1 MSTVNQTEAL
11 GKRHRMEAAARR
23 EMLPSRRIPELDG
36 LRGLAILL
44 VILDHYVASANNARL
59 GLWPHRALSLFTV
72 GWSGVDLFFVLSGF
86 LIGGILLDARDSP
99 TYFRTFYLRRVFR
112 ILPVYYTWILLYALT
127 VGWVLW
133 RSPGWLGV
141 SLSSFK
147 PALIQLL
154 FLQNMQFGTQV
165 LAWAWFGV
173 TWSLAV
179 EEQFYLIA
187 PPLIRFLTARRLFFF
202 LVGTICAAPVLRVMV
217 SRIWMPGT
225 TAASFLMPCRADAL
239 ACGIL
244 LAMAWRSDS
253 ARRFLKA
260 NAVLV
265 RRIFMGLSAG
275 VLALL
280 WWLLHP
286 SSLIGASIG
295 YTWMALFYT
304 CLLVLTLTQEGSWI
318 AQAMRFPMLRRLGTI
333 SYCVYI
339 LHYAFNLLMHR
350 LILHGSP
357 EIFDAQGVGVTVLAL
372 TLTIGVAS
380 FSWRY
385 FERPLIERGHTYLY
399 WHAGKA
405 APGTNAQSAG
415 CYPAEG
421 T

>member
-1 MSTVNQTEAL
+1 MIKAEGL
-11 GKRHRMEAAARR
+11 GKRYRR
-23 EMLPSRRIPELDG
+23 GAIEQQGMLRSRRIPELDG

-44 VILDHYVASANNARL
+44 VILDHYIASASNARL

-99 TYFRTFYLRRVFR
+99 TYFRTFYLRRVCR
-112 ILPVYYTWILLYALT
+112 ILPVYYAWILFYALT
-127 VGWVLW
+127 VGLVLW
-133 RSPGWLGV
+133 KSPGWLGI
-141 SLSSFK
+141 SASSFK
-147 PALIQLL
+147 PALIQVL
-154 FLQNMQFGTQV
+154 FLQNMPIRTQAY
-165 LAWAWFGV
+165 AWAWFGV

-187 PPLIRFLTARRLFFF
+187 PPLIRFLSARRLFFV
-202 LVGTICAAPVLRVMV
+202 LICTICAAPILRVMV

-253 ARRFLKA
+253 VRRFVGT
-260 NAVLV
+260 NAVLFK
-265 RRIFMGLSAG
+265 RMLLGLLG
-275 VLALL
+275 GLLALL

-286 SSLIGASIG
+286 SSLVGVSIG
-295 YTWMALFYT
+295 YTWMALFYA
-304 CLLVLTLTQEGSWI
+304 CLLLVTLTQEGSWI
-318 AQAMRFPMLRRLGTI
+318 ARAMRSPMLRRLGTI

-372 TLTIGVAS
+372 MLTIGVAS
-380 FSWRY
+380 LSWRY

-399 WHAGKA
+399 W
-405 APGTNAQSAG
+405 
-415 CYPAEG
+415 
-421 T
+421 

>member
-1 MSTVNQTEAL
+1 
-11 GKRHRMEAAARR
+11 MEATAQW
-23 EMLPSRRIPELDG
+23 EILPSRRIPELDG

-44 VILDHYVASANNARL
+44 VILDHYIASASNARL

-99 TYFRTFYLRRVFR
+99 TYFRTFYMRRVFR

-147 PALIQLL
+147 PVLIQVL
-154 FLQNMQFGTQV
+154 FLQNMQFGTQA

-179 EEQFYLIA
+179 DEQFYLIA

-202 LVGTICAAPVLRVMV
+202 LMGTICAAPILRVMV

-253 ARRFLKA
+253 VRRFLKA
-260 NAVLV
+260 NAVLFK
-265 RRIFMGLSAG
+265 RILLGLLGG

-286 SSLIGASIG
+286 SSLIGVSIG
-295 YTWMALFYT
+295 YTWMALFYA
-304 CLLVLTLTQEGSWI
+304 CLLVVTLTQEGSWI
-318 AQAMRFPMLRRLGTI
+318 ARAMRNPMLRRLGTI

-357 EIFDAQGVGVTVLAL
+357 EIFDAQGVGVTLLAL
-372 TLTIGVAS
+372 MLTIGVAS
-380 FSWRY
+380 LSWRY
-385 FERPLIERGHTYLY
+385 FERPLIERGHRYLY
-399 WHAGKA
+399 WQAGKPG
-405 APGTNAQSAG
+405 PGTNTLPADGQEL
-415 CYPAEG
+415 CYPAKG